1 MTGPGCPS
9 PLHAKP
15 CRVHSL
21 CLCYPSLALGWEFAS
36 SPLVTRCSLQPLGG
50 DLEKPLT
57 NFHTPW
63 HTELALPKLSHTWR
77 SQGWLLGGPTEQ
89 SLCAPLIPL
98 PSPDL
103 KEDQL
108 TSSLALPP
116 KSSPL
121 CCGHLG
127 FGTFPFYMRE
137 IRFPNLSRAGQK
149 ERTGKDFICPEECE
163 WGLLVRGRSWHL

>member
-1 MTGPGCPS
+1 MLLFLIMTGPGCPS

-63 HTELALPKLSHTWR
+63 HTELALSKLSHTWR

-89 SLCAPLIPL
+89 SFCAPLIPL

-103 KEDQL
+103 K
-108 TSSLALPP
+108 
-116 KSSPL
+116 
-121 CCGHLG
+121 
-127 FGTFPFYMRE
+127 
-137 IRFPNLSRAGQK
+137 
-149 ERTGKDFICPEECE
+149 
-163 WGLLVRGRSWHL
+163 GRSADIQPCSPSQIQPSVLWTPRIWDLPILYERN